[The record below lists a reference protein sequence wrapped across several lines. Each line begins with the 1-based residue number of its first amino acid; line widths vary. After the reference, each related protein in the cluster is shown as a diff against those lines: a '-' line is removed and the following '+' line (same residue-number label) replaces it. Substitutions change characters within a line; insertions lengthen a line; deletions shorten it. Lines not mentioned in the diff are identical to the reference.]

1 MDIPASVKDIL
12 SMSEEEHMMY
22 DREVAERIA
31 AHEAREKN
39 ERFRRCGIGKRFFCE
54 SFETY
59 IE

>member
-31 AHEAREKN
+31 AHEAR
-39 ERFRRCGIGKRFFCE
+39 
-54 SFETY
+54 
-59 IE
+59 